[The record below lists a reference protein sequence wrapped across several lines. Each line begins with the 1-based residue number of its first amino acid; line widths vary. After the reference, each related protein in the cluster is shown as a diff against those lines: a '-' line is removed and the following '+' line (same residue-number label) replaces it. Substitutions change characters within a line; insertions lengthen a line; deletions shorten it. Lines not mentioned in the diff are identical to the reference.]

1 MNLSEKK
8 ILLGITGSI
17 AAYKIPMLIRELKKQ
32 GADVKV
38 ICTHDALNFV
48 TAPTLSTLSCN
59 PVYSDFI
66 KNVNGEWANHVDLA
80 LWADTILIAP
90 ATANTIAKLANGQ
103 SDNLLIAAA
112 MSASCPIIVAPAMD
126 HDMYIYPATQ
136 NNIAKLK
143 SYGHYIINPEH
154 GELASGIIGEGRL
167 PEERTIIN
175 HIQQVLT
182 TPKKFTGN
190 TVLITAG
197 PTQEAI
203 DPVRYIS
210 NHSTGKMGISLAKEF
225 AFHGAKVIFVHG
237 PIFMQPNSVF
247 GGLDIEAIETV
258 DGEQMDKAVSKFFK
272 SSDIC
277 IMAAAVAD
285 YKPNIVSIKKIKKG
299 SDTAKLELVKTT
311 DILYN
316 LGKNK
321 KKGQT
326 LVGFALETDHEEKNA
341 ISKLQKKDLDMIVLN
356 SLNNKGAGFKYNTN
370 QVTMICKN
378 GEKLKTPLKNKNEIA
393 LDILNQIYK
402 IRL

>member
-1 MNLSEKK
+1 MDLSGKK

-17 AAYKIPMLIRELKKQ
+17 AAYKIPMLIREFKKQ
-32 GADVKV
+32 GAEVKV

-66 KNVNGEWANHVDLA
+66 KNANGEWTNHVELG
-80 LWADTILIAP
+80 LWADLILIAP
-90 ATANTIAKLANGQ
+90 ATANTLSKLASGQ
-103 SDNLLIAAA
+103 SDNLLIATA
-112 MSASCPIIVAPAMD
+112 MSAKCPIVVAPAMD
-126 HDMYIYPATQ
+126 HDMYMYPATQ

-143 SYGHYIINPEH
+143 NYGHHIINPEH
-154 GELASGIIGEGRL
+154 GKLASGIIGQGRL
-167 PEERTIIN
+167 PEELTLIN
-175 HIQQVLT
+175 HIQLILT
-182 TPKKFTGN
+182 DTKKFTGK

-210 NHSTGKMGISLAKEF
+210 NHSSGKMGIALAKEF
-225 AFHGAKVIFVHG
+225 AFHGAKVIFIHG
-237 PIFMQPNSVF
+237 PIAMQPNLQF
-247 GGLDIEAIETV
+247 GGLDIEAIEAT
-258 DGEQMDKAVSKFFK
+258 DGEQMYKTVSKFYK

-285 YKPNIVSIKKIKKG
+285 YKPTVVSTKKIKKG
-299 SDTAKLELVKTT
+299 TERIKLELIKTT
-311 DILYN
+311 DILFN
-316 LGKNK
+316 LGKSK

-326 LVGFALETDHEEKNA
+326 LIGFALETDHEEKNA
-341 ISKLQKKDLDMIVLN
+341 ISKLQKKNLDMIVLN

-370 QVTMICKN
+370 KVTMICKN
-378 GEKLKTPLKNKNEIA
+378 GEKINTLLKNKNDIA

-402 IRL
+402 IHI